1 MCQIG
6 VVIIVTIGA
15 FIVGFVIAADSNGG
29 ATAGLGFGIIFA
41 LVGAV
46 CSYAVMNTIG
56 AIQEVLYKIAVF
68 RQLNLNRLYAKQ

>member
-15 FIVGFVIAADSNGG
+15 FIVWFVIAADSNGG

-41 LVGAV
+41 LVGQ
-46 CSYAVMNTIG
+46 YAHM
-56 AIQEVLYKIAVF
+56 L
-68 RQLNLNRLYAKQ
+68 

>member
-56 AIQEVLYKIAVF
+56 AI
-68 RQLNLNRLYAKQ
+68 